1 MVIMPEKF
9 RSNSLKL
16 NELMK
21 LNDIGCVDIA
31 FVKTW
36 TRRDNA
42 FHMLKIIAL
51 CDDFILT
58 FRAVNQISR
67 LIKCPFLS
75 ASEEMSDAI
84 KHIALFKM
92 FDFKNFNSIIT
103 SNFDIVSV
111 FREETE
117 TGTETESI
125 NKQIETQNIKFKNV
139 LYYL

>member
-1 MVIMPEKF
+1 
-9 RSNSLKL
+9 
-16 NELMK
+16 
-21 LNDIGCVDIA
+21 
-31 FVKTW
+31 
-36 TRRDNA
+36 
-42 FHMLKIIAL
+42 MLKIIAL